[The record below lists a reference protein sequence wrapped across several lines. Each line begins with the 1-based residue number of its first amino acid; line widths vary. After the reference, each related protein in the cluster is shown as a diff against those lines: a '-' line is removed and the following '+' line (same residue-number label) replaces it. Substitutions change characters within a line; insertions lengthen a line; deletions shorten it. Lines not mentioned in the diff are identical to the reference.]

1 MALEKDRVLE
11 RSQACPLYGGEASI
25 QRLDPP
31 SLGSMTVREGEGSA
45 FLGSSWSSL
54 LPFLSDRS
62 NSFSST
68 YTIEAV
74 DALPQ
79 EALSILDC
87 NATTSEHWAYS
98 NASVLGFEQGGRMP
112 PAGPPSLDLDDD
124 CAAWIDAMD
133 QNRQLSDLD
142 IKHPTADSTLIH
154 EQGYFAVENW
164 CGVVGTPEKDK
175 RQCHDRFGFIY
186 PGAAA
191 VDGLRES
198 IGRATVLQ
206 KRPYTLC
213 LLSQDASDMTS
224 PKKQCRGNT
233 GRIKDKSSPSKDP
246 QSTAAKYQ
254 RALEGSFMDF
264 SINLSMFPC
273 CRIGGNGSASGSRFY
288 RILFLMAQRFAEL
301 RINLVDLVTMLEK
314 AISYVKFLQLQVKVI
329 LFFASTNCSFFPR
342 SNKKRFLFFVC
353 RCMKLTLSIPVQVL
367 ATDEFWP
374 AQGAR
379 APDVGQVKEA
389 LDAILSSH
397 RDGNPSSKSAI
408 RTFESA
414 C

>member
-1 MALEKDRVLE
+1 MALEKDRIWE
-11 RSQACPLYGGEASI
+11 GSQACPLYGGEASI
-25 QRLDPP
+25 QRLNPP
-31 SLGSMTVREGEGSA
+31 SLGHMMIGEGEGSD
-45 FLGSSWSSL
+45 FNGSSWSSL
-54 LPFLSDRS
+54 LPFLSDPK

-68 YTIEAV
+68 YTLEAV

-98 NASVLGFEQGGRMP
+98 NASVLCFDKGGRMP
-112 PAGPPSLDLDDD
+112 RAGPPSLDHDDD

-133 QNRQLSDLD
+133 QNCQLSDLD
-142 IKHPTADSTLIH
+142 IKCPTADSTLIH
-154 EQGYFAVENW
+154 EQDCFAVENW
-164 CGVVGTPEKDK
+164 CAVVGTPEKDK
-175 RQCHDRFGFIY
+175 RQCQDRFGLIY

-206 KRPYTLC
+206 KRPYT
-213 LLSQDASDMTS
+213 DASDRPS

-233 GRIKDKSSPSKDP
+233 GRTKDKSSPSKDP
-246 QSTAAKYQ
+246 QSTAAKN
-254 RALEGSFMDF
+254 RRE
-264 SINLSMFPC
+264 
-273 CRIGGNGSASGSRFY
+273 RISERLKILQDLVPNGTK
-288 RILFLMAQRFAEL
+288 
-301 RINLVDLVTMLEK
+301 VDLVTMLEK
-314 AISYVKFLQLQVKVI
+314 AISYVKFLQLQVKV
-329 LFFASTNCSFFPR
+329 
-342 SNKKRFLFFVC
+342 
-353 RCMKLTLSIPVQVL
+353 L

-374 AQGAR
+374 AQGVK
-379 APDVGQVKEA
+379 APDVGKVKEA

-397 RDGNPSSKSAI
+397 RDGSSSSKNAI

>member
-11 RSQACPLYGGEASI
+11 GSQACPLYGGEASI

-31 SLGSMTVREGEGSA
+31 SLGSMMVREGEGSA

-112 PAGPPSLDLDDD
+112 PAGPPSLDHDDY

-133 QNRQLSDLD
+133 QNCQLSDLD

-154 EQGYFAVENW
+154 EQDYFAVENW

-198 IGRATVLQ
+198 IGRATVLR

-246 QSTAAKYQ
+246 QSTAAKFHGFLDQ
-254 RALEGSFMDF
+254 FIDVSLLQNRRE
-264 SINLSMFPC
+264 
-273 CRIGGNGSASGSRFY
+273 RISERLKVLQDLVPNGTK
-288 RILFLMAQRFAEL
+288 
-301 RINLVDLVTMLEK
+301 VDLVTMLEK
-314 AISYVKFLQLQVKVI
+314 AISYVKFLQLQVKV
-329 LFFASTNCSFFPR
+329 
-342 SNKKRFLFFVC
+342 
-353 RCMKLTLSIPVQVL
+353 MKLP
-367 ATDEFWP
+367 
-374 AQGAR
+374 
-379 APDVGQVKEA
+379 K
-389 LDAILSSH
+389 
-397 RDGNPSSKSAI
+397 SK
-408 RTFESA
+408 
-414 C
+414 